1 MEIEQITLQNKAI
14 IQRAT
19 PVLEKL
25 EAHGFRAHIVGGAVR
40 DLLMGRPID
49 DVDIVTS
56 AKPVVICTLFPKTFT
71 MNNQHE
77 TVIVRHDHHLFE
89 VTTERNGSLQ
99 SDLMARDFTVNSIA
113 LKSDGSLLD
122 PLNGQA
128 DLDDKVLRS
137 YQPMKR
143 MTEDPLRMLRAVR
156 FMSDLGFSL
165 DRELMNTIKTEA
177 SKLQYMAIERIVKEF
192 YKLICGKHRNEALEI
207 LRETKLYQYCQIPS
221 LNNETINK
229 LKQLP
234 SVGVY
239 SEEII
244 WTLISK
250 SLGLDETGP
259 LKSLLL
265 SNQLTKEVRNR
276 LLALS
281 YREKNDW
288 DLLALYTASRD
299 VAEDVEV
306 IRQLSC
312 QSYFS
317 LKDLKAMWNDLPIT
331 SKKDLNITGTDL
343 IAHFQKEPGPWVKDI
358 LQFIEQEV
366 VLGRMVNDKHEILDA
381 LKVRGSKNERET
393 TEDLS

>member
-1 MEIEQITLQNKAI
+1 MEFEQITVQNNAI
-14 IQRAT
+14 IQRAI

-40 DLLMGRPID
+40 DLLMGRTID

-56 AKPVVICTLFPKTFT
+56 AKPVVVCTLFPKTFT

-77 TVIVRHDHHLFE
+77 TVIVRHDHHLYE

-128 DLDDKVLRS
+128 DLHNEVLKS
-137 YQPMKR
+137 YHPMKR
-143 MTEDPLRMLRAVR
+143 MTEDPLRMLRAIR
-156 FMSDLGFSL
+156 FTSDLGFSL
-165 DRELMNTIKTEA
+165 DRELLNTIITEA
-177 SKLQYMAIERIVKEF
+177 SKLQHMAIERVVKEF
-192 YKLICGKHRNEALEI
+192 YKLICGRHRNQALETM
-207 LRETKLYQYCQIPS
+207 RETKLYHYCLIPS
-221 LNNETINK
+221 LNNVTINK

-234 SVGVY
+234 HLEDY
-239 SEEII
+239 SEEIT
-244 WTLISK
+244 WTLIIK
-250 SLGLDETGP
+250 CLGLDVTDP

-281 YREKNDW
+281 YREKNEW

-299 VAEDVEV
+299 VAEDVEI
-306 IRQLSC
+306 IRQLSG
-312 QSYFS
+312 QPYLS
-317 LKDLKAMWNDLPIT
+317 LKDLTTMWSELPIT